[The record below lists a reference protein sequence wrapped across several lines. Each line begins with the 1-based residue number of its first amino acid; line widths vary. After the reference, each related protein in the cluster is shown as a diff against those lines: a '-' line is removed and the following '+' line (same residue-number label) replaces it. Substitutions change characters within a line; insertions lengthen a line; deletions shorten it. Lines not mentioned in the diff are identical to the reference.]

1 MKLAESVKKETGFDL
16 EDANVKVDEF
26 VGRVK
31 EEMSKAGDELEQFRT
46 KFVPKFVSWNL
57 CVL

>member
-1 MKLAESVKKETGFDL
+1 MKVG
-16 EDANVKVDEF
+16 EF

-31 EEMSKAGDELEQFRT
+31 EEMSKAGDELEWFRT
-46 KFVPKFVSWNL
+46 KLVPKFVSWNL